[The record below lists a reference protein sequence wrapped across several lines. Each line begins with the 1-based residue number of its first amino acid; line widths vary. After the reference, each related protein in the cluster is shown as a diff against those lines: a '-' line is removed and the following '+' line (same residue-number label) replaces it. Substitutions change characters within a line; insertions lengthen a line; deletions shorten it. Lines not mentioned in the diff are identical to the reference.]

1 MMSINYNYNNY
12 RNSYIKILKY
22 MFLLT
27 LYYGLVKCPYLPYSY
42 ELIPHIEVRQIVVS
56 VVEFVTV
63 SVLFN
68 VSLAILTLTLF
79 GNFLA
84 IQSYCYRYSL
94 SSVKK
99 TEASN
104 SVTYHFINNLDVS
117 NPFLYAHKTR
127 CLLE

>member
-56 VVEFVTV
+56 VVELVTV

-68 VSLAILTLTLF
+68 ASLAILTLTIF

-84 IQSYCYRYSL
+84 ISNYCYHYSL
-94 SSVKK
+94 SSVK
-99 TEASN
+99 EIDASTN
-104 SVTYHFINNLDVS
+104 VIYHFINNLDIS
-117 NPFLYAHKTR
+117 NPFLYAYKTR
-127 CLLE
+127 ALLE